1 MIISNNCKMAKR
13 IDTIWKLLAAAVLG
27 LLGFASC
34 GKEEAVEQI
43 LAMYGQPHAFF
54 KAIGS
59 VKDEK
64 GKPIE
69 GIRVS
74 ITRHNYH
81 PNTSDVTWVNNN
93 SYEYD
98 VLYTDSKGAYQL
110 IESIF
115 EGPDNVVLVFEDID
129 GDDHGGNFESVRTTP
144 SVKQTEKGDGLWYGG
159 AFEVKS
165 NVKMKKK

>member
-1 MIISNNCKMAKR
+1 MVKR
-13 IDTIWKLLAAAVLG
+13 INGIWRQLAAAILG

-34 GKEEAVEQI
+34 SKDFVSGEGGDMMV
-43 LAMYGQPHAFF
+43 MYGQPHAYF

-74 ITRHNYH
+74 ITRHNYY
-81 PNTSDVTWVNNN
+81 PNTTGVVWQNNN
-93 SYEYD
+93 QYEYD

-110 IESIF
+110 NESIF
-115 EGPDNVVLVFEDID
+115 KGPDNVVIVFEDVD
-129 GDDHGGNFESVRTTP
+129 GEDHGGNFESVRTTP
-144 SVKQTEKGDGLWYGG
+144 SVKQTEKGDGMWYGG
-159 AFEVKS
+159 SFKVES
-165 NVKMKKK
+165 SVKMKKK

>member
-1 MIISNNCKMAKR
+1 MAKR
-13 IDTIWKLLAAAVLG
+13 INTIWKQLAAAILG

-34 GKEEAVEQI
+34 GKEEVTDQFI
-43 LAMYGQPHAFF
+43 AMYGQPHAYF

-74 ITRHNYH
+74 ITLHNNYYF
-81 PNTSDVTWVNNN
+81 PNQ
-93 SYEYD
+93 YAYD
-98 VLYTDSKGAYQL
+98 LTYTDSKGAYQL
-110 IESIF
+110 TESLF
-115 EGPDNVVLVFEDID
+115 QCPDNVVIDFEDVD
-129 GDDHGGNFESVRTTP
+129 GEDHGGYFESVRTKP
-144 SVKQTEKGDGLWYGG
+144 SIKQVEKGDGMWYGG
-159 AFEVKS
+159 AYKVES

>member
-1 MIISNNCKMAKR
+1 MAKR
-13 IDTIWKLLAAAVLG
+13 ITSIWKHLAAAVLG
-27 LLGFASC
+27 LLGFSSC
-34 GKEEAVEQI
+34 GKEEAVEQA
-43 LAMYGQPHAFF
+43 LAMYGQPHANFR
-54 KAIGS
+54 AIGS

-81 PNTSDVTWVNNN
+81 PNTSGVTWENNN
-93 SYEYD
+93 WYGYD

-110 IESIF
+110 NESIF
-115 EGPDNVVLVFEDID
+115 EGPDNVVIVFEDVD
-129 GDDHGGNFESVRTTP
+129 GEDHGGNFESVRTTP

-159 AFEVKS
+159 AYKVES
-165 NVKMKKK
+165 NVKMNKK

>member
-1 MIISNNCKMAKR
+1 MAKR
-13 IDTIWKLLAAAVLG
+13 INSIWKHLAAAILG

-34 GKEEAVEQI
+34 GKEEAIEQQQF
-43 LAMYGQPHAFF
+43 LAMYGQPHAYF

-74 ITRHNYH
+74 ITRHNYY
-81 PNTSDVTWVNNN
+81 PNTTGVTWEHNNQ
-93 SYEYD
+93 YGYD
-98 VLYTDSKGAYQL
+98 LTYTDSKGAYQL

-115 EGPDNVVLVFEDID
+115 KCPDNVVIVFEDVD
-129 GDDHGGNFESVRTTP
+129 GEDHGGYFESVRTTP
-144 SVKQTEKGDGLWYGG
+144 SIKQLEKGDGMWYGG
-159 AFEVKS
+159 AFKVES